1 MSVTTTSRL
10 QRRPPR
16 AFTAI
21 LLVIQ
26 VVGGGAVTLAHAA
39 ERSTAPVAIE
49 AQHDARCVVLHD
61 AVRCAVCHHAGTHV
75 ATPRTLMPAVA
86 DAVVTL
92 SVFPSPVPPAR
103 VTEHPAAAPR
113 APPADSRT

>member
-1 MSVTTTSRL
+1 MTTTS
-10 QRRPPR
+10 R

-21 LLVIQ
+21 LLVLQ
-26 VVGGGAVTLAHAA
+26 AVGSGAVTLAHAA

-61 AVRCAVCHHAGTHV
+61 AVRCAVCHHAGTQV
-75 ATPRTLMPAVA
+75 ATPRTMMPAVA
-86 DAVVTL
+86 DAAVTL
-92 SVFPSPVPPAR
+92 SVFPSPVAPTR

-113 APPADSRT
+113 APPADSRI